1 MSCNNTNK
9 TPVEKKKP
17 NASNEPATLWEH
29 FVLSKASEKKLML
42 FDLDIEHKRFKANKS
57 RKPTK
62 KRSMSDAAAFIHTT
76 TGTLAMSET
85 ERQRANS
92 APAPFNNNNP
102 VTTATSSETGRDPPQ
117 PFRSAFNPLTS
128 FSTQTTSQSTSFATS
143 FDSITLDSAHR
154 ITFGHNEY
162 LALSRDTI
170 RDEAERQATLI
181 RTRPSEGLTMKRR
194 MLADEG
200 LPASDEGLKMSGALE
215 VGDVRCEVCAARK
228 RDLGGLVE
236 AGIVAL

>member
-1 MSCNNTNK
+1 MSCNNNNN
-9 TPVEKKKP
+9 PVEKKKP
-17 NASNEPATLWEH
+17 NVSNEPATLWEH
-29 FVLSKASEKKLML
+29 FVLHKASEKKLML

-62 KRSMSDAAAFIHTT
+62 KRSMSDAAALIFTT
-76 TGTLAMSET
+76 AGTLAMSET

-92 APAPFNNNNP
+92 APAPFNNNQ
-102 VTTATSSETGRDPPQ
+102 TTPATTGTSGNPPQ
-117 PFRSAFNPLTS
+117 TGFRSAFNPLTS

-143 FDSITLDSAHR
+143 FDSITLDSAHS

-162 LALSRDTI
+162 LALSRDTL
-170 RDEAERQATLI
+170 REEAERQATLI

-200 LPASDEGLKMSGALE
+200 LPASDEKLEMRGALE
-215 VGDVRCEVCAARK
+215 IGDVRCEVCASKK
-228 RDLGGLVE
+228 RAMDGLLE